1 MNCHEARRL
10 FSLYYDSEGD
20 AGLQLEIGDHV
31 AVCPECQQ
39 WFSRQSH
46 CEDTL
51 VHMLS
56 TGDATPPT
64 WEAIESQ
71 VLASA
76 RPYQQLV
83 RFRFWTAGTA
93 LMAMAAALLVAVVL
107 WRWPQANQSITDLS
121 QLAAVEHERYV
132 EGRWQ
137 AEV

>member
-56 TGDATPPT
+56 TGEATPTT
-64 WEAIESQ
+64 WEAIESR
-71 VLASA
+71 VLRHSGLAQRRLLRWRRWSMWG
-76 RPYQQLV
+76 R
-83 RFRFWTAGTA
+83 AGA
-93 LMAMAAALLVAVVL
+93 LAAIGLAAAVRLLAGFL
-107 WRWPQANQSITDLS
+107 PA
-121 QLAAVEHERYV
+121 
-132 EGRWQ
+132 
-137 AEV
+137 